1 MRQKKAKK
9 KLGAIFVLLIL
20 TLIVALISF
29 LFKHFDINGQITS
42 ITNGGLE
49 SSAISLKNVLSK
61 EGILAIFSG
70 VITNFQYLQVLIT
83 LVVSLM
89 GISILERSGLLSIL
103 FKPFQNLKPFM
114 ITFIIFFFGISI
126 SFFGENAYV
135 FALPLAGLLYKAVGR
150 SPIIG
155 ILTMFI
161 AITIG
166 FGTGILANYDDLLM
180 GSLTQISATL
190 NVDKTYIFSLASY
203 AFIRIASTVLLSVLG
218 SIIIEATLAKD
229 SIKEVPEEKIVS
241 KKAILITAS
250 VFGVLMLLLIICIF
264 PNRGIL
270 LDLTQSMYVGQLFS
284 DASPFKEGIFL
295 CTLLIIMICGY
306 VYGKLSGNIE
316 KKEDYQDA
324 FAHSFDGFGH
334 IVVLL
339 FFYSIFISV
348 LNYTNLPN
356 VIVGNLIEWLS
367 NAQFTGIFLIIISL
381 FTVAFMTILMPSLLS
396 KWILIS
402 PLFVPLFMKANMTP
416 DFCQFI
422 FKVGD
427 ALGKCITPTF
437 VYFIILLGFLKQYD
451 KEVSLFGTYKKIIK
465 PIGILAIVWILILA
479 GWYATGLPIGIGTFP
494 TL

>member
-49 SSAISLKNVLSK
+49 SSAISVKNVLSK

-190 NVDKTYIFSLASY
+190 NVDKTYVFSLASY

-241 KKAILITAS
+241 DRKS
-250 VFGVLMLLLIICIF
+250 VV
-264 PNRGIL
+264 
-270 LDLTQSMYVGQLFS
+270 
-284 DASPFKEGIFL
+284 
-295 CTLLIIMICGY
+295 
-306 VYGKLSGNIE
+306 
-316 KKEDYQDA
+316 
-324 FAHSFDGFGH
+324 
-334 IVVLL
+334 
-339 FFYSIFISV
+339 
-348 LNYTNLPN
+348 
-356 VIVGNLIEWLS
+356 
-367 NAQFTGIFLIIISL
+367 
-381 FTVAFMTILMPSLLS
+381 
-396 KWILIS
+396 
-402 PLFVPLFMKANMTP
+402 
-416 DFCQFI
+416 
-422 FKVGD
+422 
-427 ALGKCITPTF
+427 
-437 VYFIILLGFLKQYD
+437 
-451 KEVSLFGTYKKIIK
+451 
-465 PIGILAIVWILILA
+465 
-479 GWYATGLPIGIGTFP
+479 
-494 TL
+494 